1 MIDWL
6 ERERP

>member
-6 ERERP
+6 DQ